1 MQSFYWSIVFTAC
14 LAVFIIGWLAFFAIR
29 SVVVG
34 LPVTDDVRRRAKGRI
49 FGVFI
54 MEFWYWLI
62 RPIEKGLIAARI
74 SANTLSLFSMLLSF
88 LAGYF
93 FAVGHFAAGGWLVL
107 LGATF
112 DIFDGRVARALGTAG
127 KSGAFIDSTLDRYGE
142 FATLF
147 GLAIYYRDSAWL
159 YAVLLSIAG
168 SAMVSYTRARGEALG
183 VNYAEGLMQRAERAV
198 FLGVACAL
206 APLLAAVIEKD
217 AARPIFHVALGA
229 LAFLAVMANYSA
241 LSRMRIISRRLL
253 DEEKGSAGQRGVS
266 QVVQSPSNQ
275 TGMPCERPQV

>member
-1 MQSFYWSIVFTAC
+1 MQPYYWSIVFTGG
-14 LAVFIIGWLAFFAIR
+14 LAVFFIAWLTFFTIR
-29 SVVVG
+29 SAVVG

-62 RPIEKGLIAARI
+62 RPIETGLIKARI
-74 SANTLSLFSMLLSF
+74 SANTLSVFSMLLSF
-88 LAGYF
+88 AAGYF
-93 FAVGHFAAGGWLVL
+93 FAVGAFAAGGWLVL

-142 FATLF
+142 FAVLF
-147 GLAIYYRDSAWL
+147 GLAIYYRDSMWL
-159 YAVLLSIAG
+159 YAVLASVAG

-198 FLGVACAL
+198 FLGIACAL

-217 AARPIFHVALGA
+217 AARPVFHVALGA
-229 LAFLAVMANYSA
+229 LFFLAVMANYSA
-241 LSRMRIISRRLL
+241 LSRMKIIAGKLL
-253 DEEKGSAGQRGVS
+253 E
-266 QVVQSPSNQ
+266 
-275 TGMPCERPQV
+275 MEREGTSD